1 MSTNT
6 LSVVTSRISLDISR
20 MDIQN
25 NIPVTQGDTKRRLE
39 VTLMNAG
46 QPLAVNENWT
56 VVLVGIKPDGSKISN
71 MCDVENGKIIYD
83 FAKGDQIATAAGA
96 FYIQF
101 NIFDEVGEL
110 LGTPK
115 IWLSVVANAIRE
127 MESTDQLQALQDVIR
142 LANENEENRTAVVMA
157 AIERSEEVNQNHEA
171 AEAARVLAEQGRV
184 DAEASRVLA
193 EQGRVNAETSR
204 IQAEVSREQ
213 TANETIQRLNQ
224 AEEDFRESYQEAEAE
239 RDQDAAN
246 AVQSLNNKEA
256 EIQANEQVRISNENA
271 RKKAENEREA
281 LKAAL
286 EKLKADLQEL
296 VDALPDRVAELPELV
311 DRINAV
317 LDSDDVTLDELS
329 EIVAYIKNNKSL
341 IESVTISK
349 VNVSDII
356 DNLVTN
362 VSNKPLS
369 AAQGVKLKGLVDTAQ
384 TTANEAKNAAGT
396 AQTTANEAKTAAQAA
411 QTTANGKEAA
421 GTAAGLINRTTKVNA
436 ADTNYTTLMARGV
449 SLNSAETTPA
459 VNGAIAWTYE

>member
-193 EQGRVNAETSR
+193 EKGRADAEASRVLAEQGRVNAETSR

-224 AEEDFRESYQEAEAE
+224 AEEDFRESYQEAEDE

-256 EIQANEQVRISNENA
+256 EIQENEQVRISNENA

-362 VSNKPLS
+362 ASNKPLS

-384 TTANEAKNAAGT
+384 TTANEAK
-396 AQTTANEAKTAAQAA
+396 TAASNA

-459 VNGAIAWTYE
+459 VNGAIAWTFE